1 MYDNAITKR
10 RDIGDNMGKLTNR
23 SFTKLIDYTNDE
35 INYLLDLSHEVKN
48 KKKQNIPHR
57 ELDGKSVAL
66 LFQKDSTRTRCAFEV
81 AAGDLGMKTVY
92 LGPSGSQF
100 GKKESVEDSAKVLG
114 SMFDG
119 IQFRGYKQ
127 SDVEELAKSSGVP
140 VWNGLTDEW
149 HPTQMIAD
157 FMTMQ
162 EEKGKDLKGLKLV
175 YVGDGRNN
183 MGNSLMIVA
192 AKLGVNFVC
201 LAPKSLQPD
210 ETLIKKAKEIASEHN
225 STVEMFEIK
234 DKAEALK
241 GADVIYTDV
250 WVSMGET
257 DWTERLEQLHEY
269 QVNMEMIKLAKDDVI
284 FLHCLP
290 AFHGLDT
297 TIGKEKAAEYG
308 SKYPTVKN
316 GEFEVTNEVIQSKHC
331 KAFQEAE
338 NRLHSIKAIM
348 LATMK

>member
-1 MYDNAITKR
+1 MLSGRN
-10 RDIGDNMGKLTNR
+10 
-23 SFTKLIDYTNDE
+23 FTKLIDYSNEE
-35 INYLLDLSHEVKN
+35 INYLLDLSHEVKS
-48 KKKQNIPHR
+48 KKKNNIPHR
-57 ELDGKSVAL
+57 ELEGKSVAL

-81 AAGDLGMKTVY
+81 ASYDLGMKTVY

-127 SDVEELAKSSGVP
+127 SDVEELAKTSGVP

-157 FMTMQ
+157 FMTIQ

-183 MGNSLMIVA
+183 MGNSLMITS

-201 LAPKSLQPD
+201 LAPKALQP
-210 ETLIKKAKEIASEHN
+210 EAELIATATKIAAEQG
-225 STVEMFEIK
+225 STVEMFEISEK
-234 DKAEALK
+234 ETALAN
-241 GADVIYTDV
+241 ADVIYTDV
-250 WVSMGET
+250 WVSMGEN
-257 DWTERLEQLHEY
+257 DWTSRLDLLHPY
-269 QVNMEMIKLAKDDVI
+269 QVNMEMMAMAKDDAI

-297 TIGKEKAAEYG
+297 EIGAAKAKEYG
-308 SKYPTVKN
+308 DKYPAMKN
-316 GEFEVTNEVIQSKHC
+316 GEFEVTDAVIKSKHC

>member
-1 MYDNAITKR
+1 
-10 RDIGDNMGKLTNR
+10 MGKLTNKN
-23 SFTKLIDYTNDE
+23 FTKLIDYTSDE
-35 INYLLDLSHEVKN
+35 IKYLLDLSHDVKS
-48 KKKQNIPHR
+48 KKKKNIPHR
-57 ELDGKSVAL
+57 ELEGKSVAL

-81 AAGDLGMKTVY
+81 AAYDLGMKTVY

-119 IQFRGYKQ
+119 IQFRGFKQ
-127 SDVEELAKSSGVP
+127 SDVELLAEHSGVP
-140 VWNGLTDEW
+140 VWNGLTDDW

-157 FMTMQ
+157 FMTIQ

-175 YVGDGRNN
+175 YSGDGRNN
-183 MGNSLMIVA
+183 MGNSLMITS

-201 LAPKSLQPD
+201 LAPKKLQP
-210 ETLIKKAKEIASEHN
+210 EASLIAEAKKIAAEN
-225 STVEMFEIK
+225 GSTIEMFEIK
-234 DKAEALK
+234 DKAAALK
-241 GADVIYTDV
+241 DADVVYTDV

-257 DWTERLEQLHEY
+257 DWTDRLDLLHPY
-269 QVNMEMIKLAKDDVI
+269 QVNMEMMGLAKADAI

-297 TIGKEKAAEYG
+297 EIGIEKAKQYG
-308 SKYPTVKN
+308 KKYPAVKN
-316 GEFEVTNEVIQSKHC
+316 GEFEVTNAVIESKHC

>member
-1 MYDNAITKR
+1 MN
-10 RDIGDNMGKLTNR
+10 KLTGR
-23 SFTKLIDYTNDE
+23 AFTKLIDYSKEE
-35 INYLLDLSHEVKN
+35 IEYLLDLSHELKD
-48 KKKQNIPHR
+48 KKKKNISHR
-57 ELDGKSVAL
+57 ELEGKSVAL

-81 AAGDLGMKTVY
+81 GAYDLGMKTVY

-127 SDVEELAKSSGVP
+127 SDVEELAEKSGVP

-157 FMTMQ
+157 FMTIQ
-162 EEKGKDLKGLKLV
+162 EEKGRDLAGLKLV
-175 YVGDGRNN
+175 YAGDGRNN
-183 MGNSLMIVA
+183 MGNSLMITA

-201 LAPKSLQPD
+201 LAPKELQPEEELI
-210 ETLIKKAKEIASEHN
+210 ETAKKIAAEQN
-225 STVEMFEIK
+225 STIEMFEIQ
-234 DKAEALK
+234 DKEQALK
-241 GADVIYTDV
+241 NADVIYTDV
-250 WVSMGET
+250 WVSMGEN
-257 DWTERLEQLHEY
+257 DWTDRLKLLHSY
-269 QVNMEMIKLAKDDVI
+269 QVNMEMIQLAKKDAI

-297 TIGKEKAAEYG
+297 EIGKTKAQEYG
-308 SKYPTVKN
+308 DKYPTVKN
-316 GEFEVTNEVIQSKHC
+316 GEFEVTDEVIKSKHC